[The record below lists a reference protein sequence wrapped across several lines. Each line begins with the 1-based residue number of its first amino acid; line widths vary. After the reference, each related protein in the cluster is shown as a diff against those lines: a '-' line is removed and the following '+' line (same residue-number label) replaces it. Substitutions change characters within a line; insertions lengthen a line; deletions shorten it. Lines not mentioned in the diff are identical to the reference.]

1 MVSVNEF
8 APQKARD
15 PSSLRRDVG
24 LIGLMWA
31 SVGSIIG
38 SGWLYGAQK
47 AVVVAGP
54 AAMIS

>member
-1 MVSVNEF
+1 MASVDEIT
-8 APQKARD
+8 PMTTRT
-15 PSSLRRDVG
+15 STLRRDVG